1 MEQNNVL
8 LPGFQCPSFYDTQAG
23 AVMEDG
29 VTMKLLSDL
38 NFEKKY
44 VLLFF
49 LPMNRPEDFSE
60 LMAFK
65 GNLESFAKNDCQ
77 VVGVTCDS
85 LITIKSWTKLEP
97 SQGGIGGPVNFPII
111 SDNRL
116 DVAKMFGVKGSSG
129 MPVRATFILDK
140 NRNVRHSSVYP
151 RTVGRSVEEV
161 LRTVQAIKETDQ
173 LAGEENEVCTPP
185 GWKEGD
191 DLIVNTAEGKRE
203 YNSKRISKDGTS
215 TNQVEE
221 GDDETCLE
229 HGIKVLAAIEKEE
242 KTVIVVGEDHTLL
255 AGDRISL
262 NGQVTEV
269 KGYPSQLMFS
279 VSPAV
284 KASKGDEFTLEGRA
298 YHPQEELNIEEL
310 KDSGYNW
317 DSELEWLND
326 YFKFLAKKKKLC
338 VK

>member
-1 MEQNNVL
+1 M
-8 LPGFQCPSFYDTQAG
+8 
-23 AVMEDG
+23 
-29 VTMKLLSDL
+29 
-38 NFEKKY
+38 
-44 VLLFF
+44 
-49 LPMNRPEDFSE
+49 
-60 LMAFK
+60 
-65 GNLESFAKNDCQ
+65 
-77 VVGVTCDS
+77 
-85 LITIKSWTKLEP
+85 
-97 SQGGIGGPVNFPII
+97 
-111 SDNRL
+111 
-116 DVAKMFGVKGSSG
+116 
-129 MPVRATFILDK
+129 DK
-140 NRNVRHSSVYP
+140 NRIVRHSSVYP

-185 GWKEGD
+185 GWKEGV

-221 GDDETCLE
+221 
-229 HGIKVLAAIEKEE
+229 HGIKVLATIEKEE

-284 KASKGDEFTLEGRA
+284 KASKGDEFTLIRRA
-298 YHPQEELNIEEL
+298 YHPQEELNNEVL
-310 KDSGYNW
+310 KDSEGYNW
-317 DSELEWLND
+317 DSELEWLNN
-326 YFKFLAKKKKLC
+326 YFKFLAKKKKLS

>member
-1 MEQNNVL
+1 MEQNVL

-38 NFEKKY
+38 SFEKKY

-97 SQGGIGGPVNFPII
+97 GQGGTGGPVNFPII

-185 GWKEGD
+185 GWKEGV

-221 GDDETCLE
+221 
-229 HGIKVLAAIEKEE
+229 HGIKVLATIEKEE

-284 KASKGDEFTLEGRA
+284 KASKGDEFTLIRRA
-298 YHPQEELNIEEL
+298 YHPQEELNNEVL
-310 KDSGYNW
+310 KDSEGYNW
-317 DSELEWLND
+317 DSELEWLNN